1 MTEELKITKISS
13 TGFKFEILGDKKK
26 IARAYLYILKNDLHQ
41 EPFGLVEDVYV
52 REKDRGKGYG
62 TKIMKALIEK
72 AKEANCYKL
81 ICTSRFSRPEV
92 HRFYEKLGFKK
103 HGYEFRV
110 NLK

>member
-1 MTEELKITKISS
+1 MSEKIKVKKISGS
-13 TGFKFEILGDKKK
+13 GLKFTILKDNQEM
-26 IARAYLYILKNDLHQ
+26 ARARLYILKNDLHK

-52 REKDRGKGYG
+52 QEGERGKGYG

-92 HRFYEKLGFKK
+92 HHFYGKLGFKK
-103 HGYEFRV
+103 HGYEFRIDF
-110 NLK
+110 K